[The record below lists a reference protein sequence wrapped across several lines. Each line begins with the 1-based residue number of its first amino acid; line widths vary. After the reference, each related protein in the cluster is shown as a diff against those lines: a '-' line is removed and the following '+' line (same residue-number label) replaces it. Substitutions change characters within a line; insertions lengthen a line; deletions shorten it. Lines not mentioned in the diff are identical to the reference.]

1 MHFVDLFYIKFL
13 IAQLEKC
20 NFGKSVRIW
29 EYVNFKINNNIQF
42 FPSFFCVSYYKKDE
56 IILVGGND
64 SIVEK
69 NKSYII
75 KVGEDENNL
84 DEIKEFN
91 KFDDKKFGVY
101 KLFTPI
107 DNKYAINIPLIYG
120 EHIQLILLN
129 METGKNEQ
137 KFYYYIFND
146 E

>member
-1 MHFVDLFYIKFL
+1 M
-13 IAQLEKC
+13 
-20 NFGKSVRIW
+20 
-29 EYVNFKINNNIQF
+29 NNNIQF
-42 FPSFFCVSYYKKDE
+42 FPSFFCVSYYKKHE

-64 SIVEK
+64 SIEEK
-69 NKSYII
+69 NKSYIN

-84 DEIKEFN
+84 DETKEFN
-91 KFDDKKFGVY
+91 KFDDKKLGVFID

-129 METGKNEQ
+129 METGKIEQ
-137 KFYYYIFND
+137 KFYGDIFND